1 MSFLGVCKCVY
12 GMMVFPR
19 YYSVQSLNSLIAY
32 KRRNL
37 ERSIVTPDPT
47 DIVDSRG
54 SSGRRRQ

>member
-19 YYSVQSLNSLIAY
+19 YYSVQSLNSLREY
-32 KRRNL
+32 KIVI